1 MQGKNIPLLESFSF
15 SEASYISPL
24 TLLINLFLA
33 AFLGYILGLL
43 FIRFGR
49 SISNKASLAAS
60 FPMLSITTML
70 IITVVKSS
78 LALSLGLVGALSIVR
93 FRTPIKEPEE
103 LTYLFLAIVIGL
115 SIGADQYFVAII
127 GLVFTS
133 LMIILRSKSRFS
145 RTSKQGNFTTVIRYP
160 SSVQQSKIIE
170 IFKNRTTYLALKR
183 VNIINDDF
191 NEIAFSI
198 VIDSYKNIEDLTNE
212 ILILN
217 NKITLDIVDTSGVLG
232 A

>member
-1 MQGKNIPLLESFSF
+1 M
-15 SEASYISPL
+15 
-24 TLLINLFLA
+24 
-33 AFLGYILGLL
+33 
-43 FIRFGR
+43 
-49 SISNKASLAAS
+49 
-60 FPMLSITTML
+60 
-70 IITVVKSS
+70 
-78 LALSLGLVGALSIVR
+78 
-93 FRTPIKEPEE
+93 IK
-103 LTYLFLAIVIGL
+103 YVCLFLAIVIGL